1 MSDSVSSQPVSDSG
15 PDQAPGRAADDG
27 ARTPGPDPAGGS
39 GPVPR
44 SAIDELSDGYVR
56 EYAVRRPVMATYIG
70 LPVAQDRLDDY
81 SPDGRAALD
90 DLVTGTARRLAELP
104 STGPADDISRAVLS
118 ERLSADADRYR
129 SGWTHA
135 DLNVLASPVQEV
147 REVFDLMPAGTVD
160 DVETIARRLT
170 AVPAA
175 LLGYRRGLLAAAE
188 DGKVAAVRQV
198 DRCAEQC
205 LAYAG
210 RTGDG
215 GFFTGFVDGIV
226 SRVHDLPDALTADL
240 STAATAA
247 DAAYGELADFL
258 RVDLRPRA
266 PELDA
271 VGRERYELASRDF
284 LGAVIDLEETYRWGW
299 SEFLAIETELRAV
312 AERIAPGEGPAGA
325 AAALDRNPAYQLAG
339 VEALQ
344 AWMQGLSDRAVADL
358 GRTHFDIPEPIRRLE
373 CLIAPPGG
381 MVGAYYTGPSDDL
394 SRPGRMWWGL
404 EPGRTVFTTWR
415 ETSTVYHEGVP
426 GHHLQIATSV
436 YRRDTL
442 NDFRRLMADYS
453 AHAEGWALYAER
465 LVRELGYL
473 ADDGQLLGLL
483 DSQLFRS
490 ARVVLDIGMHLQLPI
505 PAGTGFHE
513 GERWTP
519 ELGLEFLL
527 TRTVNDPAHCRYE
540 IDRYLGWPGQ
550 APGYKVG
557 ERVWLEGRDAARRR
571 HGDAF
576 DLRAFHTAALN
587 MGPMGL
593 DLLAQRLAL
602 L

>member
-1 MSDSVSSQPVSDSG
+1 M
-15 PDQAPGRAADDG
+15 PDTT
-27 ARTPGPDPAGGS
+27 TP
-39 GPVPR
+39 
-44 SAIDELSDGYVR
+44 IDELSNRYVA
-56 EYAVRRPVMATYIG
+56 EYARHRPMMATYIG
-70 LPVAQDRLDDY
+70 VPVEQDRLDDF
-81 SPDGRAALD
+81 SPAGRAAVH
-90 DLVTGTARRLAELP
+90 DLVSTTARRLAELP
-104 STGPADDISRAVLS
+104 STGPADDLSRSVLA
-118 ERLSADADRYR
+118 ERLAADGDRYR

-147 REVFDLMPAGTVD
+147 REVFDLMPTGTVA
-160 DVETIARRLT
+160 DVEVIARRLT

-175 LLGYRRGLLAAAE
+175 LSGYRESLRQAAD

-205 LAYAG
+205 DVYAG
-210 RTGDG
+210 RGPAA
-215 GFFTGFVDGIV
+215 GFFAGFADRLG
-226 SRVHDLPDALTADL
+226 STTAGLPDALAADL
-240 STAATAA
+240 TAAARSA
-247 DAAYGELADFL
+247 DAAYGDLADFL
-258 RVDLRPRA
+258 RGELRSRA
-266 PELDA
+266 PERDA

-299 SEFLAIETELRAV
+299 SEFLSIETELRAV
-312 AERIAPGEGPAGA
+312 AERIAPGQGPAGA
-325 AAALDRNPAYQLAG
+325 AAALDRDPAYQLVG
-339 VEALQ
+339 VDALQ
-344 AWMQGLSDRAVADL
+344 AWMQGLSDRAVDEL
-358 GRTHFDIPEPIRRLE
+358 GRSHFDIPEPIRRLE

-404 EPGRTVFTTWR
+404 EPGREVFTTWR

-465 LVRELGYL
+465 LARELGYL

-483 DSQLFRS
+483 DAQLFRS

-527 TRTVNDPAHCRYE
+527 SRTVNDPAHCRYE

-557 ERVWLEGRDAARRR
+557 ERVWMEGRDGARRR
-571 HGDAF
+571 HGAAF
-576 DLRAFHTAALN
+576 DLRAFHTAALD

-593 DLLAQRLAL
+593 DLLGDRLARL
-602 L
+602 

>member
-1 MSDSVSSQPVSDSG
+1 VPETT
-15 PDQAPGRAADDG
+15 
-27 ARTPGPDPAGGS
+27 TP
-39 GPVPR
+39 
-44 SAIDELSDGYVR
+44 IDELSDAYVL
-56 EYAVRRPVMATYIG
+56 EYARRRPIMATYIG
-70 LPVAQDRLDDY
+70 VPAAQDRLDDF
-81 SPDGRAALD
+81 SPAGRSDLHE
-90 DLVTGTARRLAELP
+90 LVTATARRLAELP
-104 STGPADDISRAVLS
+104 STGPEDDISRAVLA
-118 ERLSADADRYR
+118 ERLAADSDRYL

-135 DLNVLASPVQEV
+135 DLNVLASPVQQV
-147 REVFDLMPAGTVD
+147 REVFDLMPTESVQD
-160 DVETIARRLT
+160 IEVIARRLA
-170 AVPAA
+170 AVPEA
-175 LLGYRRGLLAAAE
+175 LRGYRLSLLQAAGE
-188 DGKVAAVRQV
+188 GRVAAVRQV
-198 DRCAEQC
+198 DRCADQC
-205 LAYAG
+205 DVYSG
-210 RTGDG
+210 RTADA
-215 GFFTGFVDGIV
+215 GFFAGFGARLR
-226 SRVHDLPDALTADL
+226 SGPAELPPALVADLTA
-240 STAATAA
+240 AAAAA
-247 DAAYGELADFL
+247 DAAYADLADFL
-258 RVDLRPRA
+258 RTELRARA

-271 VGRERYELASRDF
+271 VGRERYTLASRDF

-299 SEFLAIETELRAV
+299 SEFLSIETELRAV
-312 AERIAPGEGPAGA
+312 AERIAPGQGPAGA
-325 AAALDRNPAYQLAG
+325 AAVLDRDPAHQLAG
-339 VEALQ
+339 VDALQ
-344 AWMQGLSDRAVADL
+344 AWMQDLSDRAVEDL
-358 GRTHFDIPEPIRRLE
+358 GRTHFEIPEPIRRLE

-381 MVGAYYTGPSDDL
+381 IVGAYYTGPSDDL
-394 SRPGRMWWGL
+394 SRPGRMWWGV
-404 EPGRTVFTTWR
+404 EPGREVFNTWR
-415 ETSTVYHEGVP
+415 ETSIVYHEGVP

-527 TRTVNDPAHCRYE
+527 TRTVTDPAHCRYE

-557 ERVWLEGRDAARRR
+557 ERVWLRGRDAARRR

-593 DLLAQRLAL
+593 DLLDRRLATL
-602 L
+602 

>member
-1 MSDSVSSQPVSDSG
+1 MSDSSS
-15 PDQAPGRAADDG
+15 APAD
-27 ARTPGPDPAGGS
+27 ATS
-39 GPVPR
+39 V
-44 SAIDELSDGYVR
+44 SAIDELSNAYVL
-56 EYAVRRPVMATYIG
+56 EYARRRPIIATYIG
-70 LPVAQDRLDDY
+70 VSVGQDRLDDF
-81 SPDGRAALD
+81 SPAGRS
-90 DLVTGTARRLAELP
+90 DLQELVSTTARRLAELP
-104 STGPADDISRAVLS
+104 STGPRDDLSRAVLA
-118 ERLSADADRYR
+118 ERLSADGDRYR
-129 SGWTHA
+129 SGWAHA

-147 REVFDLMPAGTVD
+147 REVFDLMPTDTVA
-160 DVETIARRLT
+160 DVETIARRMA
-170 AVPAA
+170 AVPGA
-175 LLGYRRGLLAAAE
+175 LQGYRQGLLAAAD
-188 DGKVAAVRQV
+188 DGKVAAVRQI

-205 LAYAG
+205 DAYSG

-215 GFFTGFVDGIV
+215 AAFFTGFADRLRADVA
-226 SRVHDLPDALTADL
+226 DLPDTLGGDL
-240 STAATAA
+240 GVAAGAA

-258 RVDLRPRA
+258 RDELRPRA

-271 VGRERYELASRDF
+271 VGRERYAQASRDF
-284 LGAVIDLEETYRWGW
+284 LGAVIDLEETYHWGW
-299 SEFLAIETELRAV
+299 AEFLAIETDLRAV
-312 AERIAPGEGPAGA
+312 AERIAPGAGPAGA
-325 AAALDRNPAYQLAG
+325 AAALDRDPAHQLAG
-339 VEALQ
+339 VDALQ
-344 AWMQGLSDRAVADL
+344 AWMQELSDRAVAEL
-358 GRTHFDIPEPIRRLE
+358 GRTHFDIPQPIRQLE

-381 MVGAYYTGPSDDL
+381 IVGAYYTGPSDDL
-394 SRPGRMWWGL
+394 TRPGRMWWGV
-404 EPGRTVFTTWR
+404 EPGREVFNTWR
-415 ETSTVYHEGVP
+415 ETSIVYHEGVP

-490 ARVVLDIGMHLQLPI
+490 ARVVLDIGMHLQLRI

-527 TRTVNDPAHCRYE
+527 TRTVTDAAHCRYE

-557 ERVWLEGRDAARRR
+557 ERVWLQGRDEARRR

-576 DLRAFHTAALN
+576 DLRAFHTAALDL
-587 MGPMGL
+587 GPMGL
-593 DLLAQRLAL
+593 DLLGEQLARL
-602 L
+602 

>member
-1 MSDSVSSQPVSDSG
+1 MSDSVSSQPVPDSG
-15 PDQAPGRAADDG
+15 PDQAHRHPGGDRAH
-27 ARTPGPDPAGGS
+27 DPAGG
-39 GPVPR
+39 PAPAPR
-44 SAIDELSDGYVR
+44 TAIDELSDAYVR

-104 STGPADDISRAVLS
+104 STGPADDISRAVLA
-118 ERLSADADRYR
+118 ERLAADADRYR

-160 DVETIARRLT
+160 EVDTIARRLA

-175 LLGYRRGLLAAAE
+175 LQGYRRGLLAAAA
-188 DGKVAAVRQV
+188 DGRVAAVRQV

-210 RTGDG
+210 GVGDD
-215 GFFTGFVDGIV
+215 GFFTGFVDGV
-226 SRVHDLPDALTADL
+226 ARRVPDLPDALTADL
-240 STAATAA
+240 TTAATAA

-258 RVDLRPRA
+258 RSDLRPRA
-266 PELDA
+266 PEQDA

-299 SEFLAIETELRAV
+299 AEFLAVETELRAV
-312 AERIAPGEGPAGA
+312 ADRIAPGEGPAGA
-325 AAALDRNPAYQLAG
+325 AAVLDRNPAYQLAG
-339 VEALQ
+339 VDALQ
-344 AWMQGLSDRAVADL
+344 AWMQGLSDRAVAEL

-404 EPGRTVFTTWR
+404 EPGREVFTTWR

-490 ARVVLDIGMHLQLPI
+490 ARVVL
-505 PAGTGFHE
+505 
-513 GERWTP
+513 
-519 ELGLEFLL
+519 
-527 TRTVNDPAHCRYE
+527 
-540 IDRYLGWPGQ
+540 
-550 APGYKVG
+550 
-557 ERVWLEGRDAARRR
+557 
-571 HGDAF
+571 
-576 DLRAFHTAALN
+576 
-587 MGPMGL
+587 
-593 DLLAQRLAL
+593 
-602 L
+602 

>member
-1 MSDSVSSQPVSDSG
+1 
-15 PDQAPGRAADDG
+15 
-27 ARTPGPDPAGGS
+27 
-39 GPVPR
+39 
-44 SAIDELSDGYVR
+44 
-56 EYAVRRPVMATYIG
+56 MATYLG

-90 DLVTGTARRLAELP
+90 ALVTDTARRLAGLP
-104 STGPADDISRAVLS
+104 STGPEDEISRAVLA
-118 ERLSADADRYR
+118 ERLTADADRFR
-129 SGWTHA
+129 SGWMHA

-147 REVFDLMPAGTVD
+147 REVFDLMPTGTVA
-160 DVETIARRLT
+160 DVEVIARRLA

-175 LLGYRRGLLAAAE
+175 LQGYRQGLLAGAA
-188 DGKVAAVRQV
+188 GGRVAAVRQV

-205 LAYAG
+205 DTYAG
-210 RTGDG
+210 RCADP
-215 GFFTGFVDGIV
+215 GFFTGFAGRLR
-226 SRVHDLPDALTADL
+226 SGTAGLPDALARDL
-240 STAATAA
+240 TAAAGAA
-247 DAAYGELADFL
+247 DAAYGDLADFL
-258 RVDLRPRA
+258 RTDLRPRA
-266 PELDA
+266 PERDA

-299 SEFLAIETELRAV
+299 SEFLAIEAELRAV
-312 AERIAPGEGPAGA
+312 ADRIAPGEGPAGA
-325 AAALDRNPAYQLAG
+325 AAALDRDPAHQLAG
-339 VEALQ
+339 VDALQ
-344 AWMQGLSDRAVADL
+344 AWMQGLSDRAVAEL

-404 EPGRTVFTTWR
+404 EPGREVFTTWR
-415 ETSTVYHEGVP
+415 ETSIVYHEGVP

-490 ARVVLDIGMHLQLPI
+490 ARVVLDIGMHLQLRI
-505 PAGTGFHE
+505 PPGTGFHE

-527 TRTVNDPAHCRYE
+527 TRTVSDPAHCRFE

-557 ERVWLEGRDAARRR
+557 ERIWLQGRDTARRR
-571 HGDAF
+571 HGDGF

-593 DLLAQRLAL
+593 DLLARRLAL

>member
-1 MSDSVSSQPVSDSG
+1 MPDTSSDPASPIASDSASPTAAATSAD
-15 PDQAPGRAADDG
+15 RAN
-27 ARTPGPDPAGGS
+27 
-39 GPVPR
+39 R
-44 SAIDELSDGYVR
+44 SAIDELSDAYVGR
-56 EYAVRRPVMATYIG
+56 CARRRPILATYIG
-70 LPVAQDRLDDY
+70 VPVEQHRLDDF
-81 SPDGRAALD
+81 SPDGRAEVHEQ
-90 DLVTGTARRLAELP
+90 VTTTARRLAELA
-104 STGPADDISRAVLS
+104 STGPEDDISRAVLA
-118 ERLSADADRYR
+118 ERLAADSDRYR

-135 DLNVLASPVQEV
+135 DLNVVDSPVQAV
-147 REVFDLMPAGTVD
+147 REAFDLMPTGTAD
-160 DVETIARRLT
+160 DVEVIARRMA
-170 AVPAA
+170 AVPTA
-175 LLGYRRGLLAAAE
+175 LRGYRQSLLAAAD

-205 LAYAG
+205 DAYAG
-210 RTGDG
+210 STAAG
-215 GFFTGFVDGIV
+215 GFFTGLAHRLRAGTAG
-226 SRVHDLPDALTADL
+226 LPDALAREL
-240 STAATAA
+240 TAAAGAA
-247 DAAYGELADFL
+247 DRAYGDLAGFL
-258 RVDLRPRA
+258 RAELRPRA

-312 AERIAPGEGPAGA
+312 AERIAPGAGPAGA
-325 AAALDRNPAYQLAG
+325 AAALDRSAAHRLTG
-339 VEALQ
+339 VDGLR
-344 AWMQGLSDRAVADL
+344 AWMQELSDRAVTEL
-358 GRTHFDIPEPIRRLE
+358 GRSHFDIPEPVRRLE

-381 MVGAYYTGPSDDL
+381 MVGAYYTAPSDDF

-404 EPGRTVFTTWR
+404 EPGREVFNTWR
-415 ETSTVYHEGVP
+415 ETSIVYHEGVP
-426 GHHLQIATSV
+426 GHHLQIATAV
-436 YRRDTL
+436 YRRDVL

-453 AHAEGWALYAER
+453 ANLEGWALYAER

-527 TRTVNDPAHCRYE
+527 TRTVTDPAHCRFE

-557 ERVWLEGRDAARRR
+557 ERVWLQGRDAARRR
-571 HGDAF
+571 HGGSF

-593 DLLAQRLAL
+593 DLLAERLAL

>member
-1 MSDSVSSQPVSDSG
+1 VPDTAPTPAATTSV
-15 PDQAPGRAADDG
+15 
-27 ARTPGPDPAGGS
+27 
-39 GPVPR
+39 
-44 SAIDELSDGYVR
+44 SAIDELSNAYVV
-56 EYAVRRPVMATYIG
+56 EYARRRPIMATYIG
-70 LPVAQDRLDDY
+70 VPVEQDRLDDL
-81 SPDGRAALD
+81 SPAGRA
-90 DLVTGTARRLAELP
+90 DLHELVMATARRLAELP
-104 STGPADDISRAVLS
+104 STGPGDDLSRAILA
-118 ERLSADADRYR
+118 ERLAADGDRYR
-129 SGWTHA
+129 SGWTPA
-135 DLNVLASPVQEV
+135 DLNVLASPVQDV
-147 REVFDLMPAGTVD
+147 RAVFDLMPTDTVA
-160 DVETIARRLT
+160 DVEVVARRLA

-175 LLGYRRGLLAAAE
+175 LRGYRQGLLAAAD

-198 DRCAEQC
+198 DQCAQQC
-205 LAYAG
+205 DAYAG
-210 RTGDG
+210 RAGGG
-215 GFFTGFVDGIV
+215 GFFTGFADRLRSGTAG
-226 SRVHDLPDALTADL
+226 LPDTLAADL
-240 STAATAA
+240 ATAAGAA
-247 DAAYGELADFL
+247 DAAYGDLADFL
-258 RVDLRPRA
+258 RGDLRPRA
-266 PELDA
+266 PERDA
-271 VGRERYELASRDF
+271 VGRERYQLASQDF
-284 LGAVIDLEETYRWGW
+284 LGAVIDLEETYQWGW

-325 AAALDRNPAYQLAG
+325 AAALDRDPAYQLAG
-339 VEALQ
+339 VDALQ
-344 AWMQGLSDRAVADL
+344 AWMQGLSDRAVTEV

-381 MVGAYYTGPSDDL
+381 MIGAYYTGPSDDL
-394 SRPGRMWWGL
+394 SRPGRMWWGV
-404 EPGRTVFTTWR
+404 EPGREVFTTWR

-527 TRTVNDPAHCRYE
+527 SRTVNDPAHCRYE

-557 ERVWLEGRDAARRR
+557 ERVWLQGRDGARRR

-576 DLRAFHTAALN
+576 DLKAFHTAALN

-593 DLLAQRLAL
+593 DLLADRLSL

>member
-1 MSDSVSSQPVSDSG
+1 M
-15 PDQAPGRAADDG
+15 PDTT
-27 ARTPGPDPAGGS
+27 TP
-39 GPVPR
+39 
-44 SAIDELSDGYVR
+44 IDELSNRYVA
-56 EYAVRRPVMATYIG
+56 EYARHRPMMATYIG
-70 LPVAQDRLDDY
+70 VPVEQDRLDDF
-81 SPDGRAALD
+81 SPAGRAAVH
-90 DLVTGTARRLAELP
+90 DLVSTTARRLAELP
-104 STGPADDISRAVLS
+104 STGPADDLSRSVLA
-118 ERLSADADRYR
+118 ERLAADGDRYR

-147 REVFDLMPAGTVD
+147 REVFDLMPTGTVA
-160 DVETIARRLT
+160 DVEVIARRLT

-175 LLGYRRGLLAAAE
+175 LSGYRESLRQAAD

-205 LAYAG
+205 DVYAG
-210 RTGDG
+210 RGAAG
-215 GFFTGFVDGIV
+215 GFFAGFADRLG
-226 SRVHDLPDALTADL
+226 STTAGLPDALAADL
-240 STAATAA
+240 TAAARSA
-247 DAAYGELADFL
+247 DAAYGDLADFL
-258 RVDLRPRA
+258 RGELRSRA
-266 PELDA
+266 PERDA

-299 SEFLAIETELRAV
+299 SEFLSIETELRAV
-312 AERIAPGEGPAGA
+312 AERIAPGQGPAGA
-325 AAALDRNPAYQLAG
+325 AAALDRDPAYRLVG
-339 VEALQ
+339 VDALQ
-344 AWMQGLSDRAVADL
+344 AWMQGLSDRAVDEL
-358 GRTHFDIPEPIRRLE
+358 GRSHFDIPEPIRRLE

-404 EPGRTVFTTWR
+404 EPGREVFTTWR

-426 GHHLQIATSV
+426 GHHLQIAISV

-483 DSQLFRS
+483 DAQLFRS

-527 TRTVNDPAHCRYE
+527 SRTVNDPAHCRYE

-557 ERVWLEGRDAARRR
+557 ERVWMEGRDGARRR

-576 DLRAFHTAALN
+576 DLRAFHTAALD

-593 DLLAQRLAL
+593 DLLGDRLARL
-602 L
+602 

>member
-1 MSDSVSSQPVSDSG
+1 VSDT
-15 PDQAPGRAADDG
+15 PATPAAT
-27 ARTPGPDPAGGS
+27 TP
-39 GPVPR
+39 V
-44 SAIDELSDGYVR
+44 SAIDVLSDAYVR
-56 EYAVRRPVMATYIG
+56 DYARRRPVMATYIG
-70 LPVAQDRLDDY
+70 LPVEQDRLDDY
-81 SPDGRAALD
+81 SPAGRA
-90 DLVTGTARRLAELP
+90 DLHELVNTTARRLAELP
-104 STGPADDISRAVLS
+104 STGPEDDISRAVLA
-118 ERLSADADRYR
+118 ERLAADGDRYR
-129 SGWTHA
+129 SGWTQA

-147 REVFDLMPAGTVD
+147 REVFDLMPTDTVA
-160 DVETIARRLT
+160 DVEVIARRLA
-170 AVPAA
+170 AVPGA
-175 LLGYRRGLLAAAE
+175 LQGYRQGLLAGAD

-205 LAYAG
+205 DAYAG
-210 RTGDG
+210 RAEGRV
-215 GFFTGFVDGIV
+215 GFFTGFADRLRSATAG
-226 SRVHDLPDALTADL
+226 LPDALASDLSAAARSADSAYADL
-240 STAATAA
+240 A
-247 DAAYGELADFL
+247 EFL
-258 RVDLRPRA
+258 RTQLRPRA

-271 VGRERYELASRDF
+271 VGRDRYELASRDF

-312 AERIAPGEGPAGA
+312 AERIAPGAGPAGA
-325 AAALDRNPAYQLAG
+325 AAALDRDPAHQLAG
-339 VEALQ
+339 VGALRD
-344 AWMQGLSDRAVADL
+344 WMQGLSDRAVAEL

-381 MVGAYYTGPSDDL
+381 IVGAYYTGPSDDL
-394 SRPGRMWWGL
+394 SRPGRMWWGV
-404 EPGRTVFTTWR
+404 EPGREVFNIWR
-415 ETSTVYHEGVP
+415 ETSIVYHEGVP

-527 TRTVNDPAHCRYE
+527 TRTVTDPVHCRYE

-557 ERVWLEGRDAARRR
+557 ERVWLQGRDTARRR

-593 DLLAQRLAL
+593 DLLGERLARL
-602 L
+602 

>member
-1 MSDSVSSQPVSDSG
+1 MPDTPSAPAATTSV
-15 PDQAPGRAADDG
+15 
-27 ARTPGPDPAGGS
+27 
-39 GPVPR
+39 
-44 SAIDELSDGYVR
+44 SAIDELSNAYVL
-56 EYAVRRPVMATYIG
+56 EYARRRPMMATYIG
-70 LPVAQDRLDDY
+70 VPIEQDRLDDF
-81 SPDGRAALD
+81 SPAGRSDLHQ
-90 DLVTGTARRLAELP
+90 LVTATERRLAELP
-104 STGPADDISRAVLS
+104 STGPRDDLSRAVLA
-118 ERLSADADRYR
+118 ERLAADADRYR
-129 SGWTHA
+129 SGWAQA

-147 REVFDLMPAGTVD
+147 REVFDLMPTDTVA
-160 DVETIARRLT
+160 DVEVIARRLA

-175 LLGYRRGLLAAAE
+175 LRGYREGLLAAAD

-198 DRCAEQC
+198 DQCAQQC
-205 LAYAG
+205 DAYAG
-210 RTGDG
+210 RADDA
-215 GFFTGFVDGIV
+215 GFFTDFADRLRTGTAG
-226 SRVHDLPDALTADL
+226 LPDTLAADLTAAAG
-240 STAATAA
+240 TA
-247 DAAYGELADFL
+247 DSAYGDLADFL
-258 RVDLRPRA
+258 RTRLRPRA

-271 VGRERYELASRDF
+271 VGRDRYELASRDF
-284 LGAVIDLEETYRWGW
+284 LGAVIDLEETYEWGW

-312 AERIAPGEGPAGA
+312 AERIAPGAGPAGA
-325 AAALDRNPAYQLAG
+325 AAVLDRDPAHQLAG
-339 VEALQ
+339 VDALQ
-344 AWMQGLSDRAVADL
+344 AWMQGLSDRAVAEL

-381 MVGAYYTGPSDDL
+381 MIGAYYTGPSDDL
-394 SRPGRMWWGL
+394 SRPGRMWWGV
-404 EPGRTVFTTWR
+404 EPGREVFNTWR
-415 ETSTVYHEGVP
+415 ETSIVYHEGVP

-465 LVRELGYL
+465 LVRELDYL

-527 TRTVNDPAHCRYE
+527 TRTVSDPGHCRYE

-557 ERVWLEGRDAARRR
+557 ERVWLQGRDGARRR
-571 HGDAF
+571 HGDDF
-576 DLRAFHTAALN
+576 DLKAFHTAALN

-593 DLLAQRLAL
+593 DLLAERLARL
-602 L
+602 